1 MTTQDLLEIIQ
12 MDYDLEMIETTTG
25 TNGYPR
31 CLKKALIGL
40 KNFEQVE
47 EIANKYPEVRIT
59 TFHKR
64 DGWQLWERDNNT
76 TYEALQNSASDF
88 GDDYTQFTSEDAE
101 DYFENEVKPF
111 LEDFENFEDLNK
123 FLKEREEVLDKIQ
136 LLDDNE
142 LVITY
147 QGRYYDTI
155 EKKSMSFYHD
165 THHYAIGVI
174 ID

>member
-1 MTTQDLLEIIQ
+1 MTTQDLLETIQ
-12 MDYDLEMIETTTG
+12 MDYELEMIETTTG
-25 TNGYPR
+25 RNGYPQN
-31 CLKKALIGL
+31 LKHALIGFE
-40 KNFEQVE
+40 NFEQAK

-64 DGWQLWERDNNT
+64 DGWQLWERNNNT
-76 TYEALQNSASDF
+76 THEQLQNSASDF
-88 GDDYTQFTSEDAE
+88 GDDYNQFTSEDAE
-101 DYFENEVKPF
+101 DYFENEVKQF

-136 LLDDNE
+136 LCGDNE

-155 EKKSMSFYHD
+155 EKESMSFYHD
-165 THHYAIGVI
+165 THHYAIGII

>member
-1 MTTQDLLEIIQ
+1 MNTQDLLEQIQ
-12 MDYDLEMIETTTG
+12 MDYSLEMIETTTG
-25 TNGYPR
+25 RNGYPQ

-40 KNFEQVE
+40 KNIEQAK
-47 EIANKYPEVRIT
+47 EIEDKYPEIRIT

-64 DGWQLWERDNNT
+64 DGWQLWERNNNT

-88 GDDYTQFTSEDAE
+88 GDDYNQFASEDAV

-111 LEDFENFEDLNK
+111 LEDFEDFETLNE

-155 EKKSMSFYHD
+155 EKESMSFYHD
-165 THHYAIGVI
+165 THHYAIGII

>member
-12 MDYDLEMIETTTG
+12 MDYELEMIETTTG
-25 TNGYPR
+25 VNGYPQN
-31 CLKKALIGL
+31 LKHALIGL
-40 KNFEQVE
+40 KNFEQAQ
-47 EIANKYPEVRIT
+47 EIANKHPEVRIT

-64 DGWQLWERDNNT
+64 DGCQLWERNSNNT
-76 TYEALQNSASDF
+76 YEPLQNSASDF
-88 GDDYTQFTSEDAE
+88 GADCNQFTSEDAE
-101 DYFENEVKPF
+101 DFFENEVKQF

-123 FLKEREEVLDKIQ
+123 FLKESEEVLDKIQ
-136 LLDDNE
+136 LCGDNE

-155 EKKSMSFYHD
+155 EKESMSFYHD
-165 THHYAIGVI
+165 THHYAIGII

>member
-1 MTTQDLLEIIQ
+1 MTTQELLETIQ
-12 MDYDLEMIETTTG
+12 MDYSLELIETTTG
-25 TNGYPR
+25 INGYPKA
-31 CLKKALIGL
+31 LKHALIGFE
-40 KNFEQVE
+40 NFEQAK
-47 EIANKYPEVRIT
+47 EIANKYHEFRIT

-64 DGWQLWERDNNT
+64 DGWQLWERNNNT
-76 TYEALQNSASDF
+76 TYEAFQSSASDC
-88 GDDYTQFTSEDAE
+88 GDDYNQFTSENAV

-111 LEDFENFEDLNK
+111 LEDFENFETLND

-136 LLDDNE
+136 ILDDNE

-155 EKKSMSFYHD
+155 KQESMSFYHD
-165 THHYAIGVI
+165 THSYQIGII

>member
-1 MTTQDLLEIIQ
+1 MNTQELLDAIQ
-12 MDYDLEMIETTTG
+12 MDYNLEMIETTTG
-25 TNGYPR
+25 RNGYPQS
-31 CLKKALIGL
+31 LKKALIGFQT
-40 KNFEQVE
+40 FEQAQ

-64 DGWQLWERDNNT
+64 DGWQLWERNNDT
-76 TYEALQNSASDF
+76 AYEPLQNSASDF
-88 GDDYTQFTSEDAE
+88 GDDYNQFTSEDVE

-111 LEDFENFEDLNK
+111 LEDFENFETLNE
-123 FLKEREEVLDKIQ
+123 FLKEREEVLNKIQ

-165 THHYAIGVI
+165 THHYAIGII